1 MERRKI
7 LSLILIFTF
16 FFSSIKAQES
26 KSCDSYLASYP
37 DIIKVVL
44 DNKDNLDL
52 SQEQMESIESAISTY
67 EPMILERKKQ
77 INQLQEKLNK
87 LILEGGKSEDIKQII
102 LKLAQL
108 KAENLVLKIKEIRE
122 VQNSLTESQY
132 QKILSLIEAKKI

>member
-16 FFSSIKAQES
+16 FFSSIKAQEN
-26 KSCDSYLASYP
+26 KNCDSYLASYP

-132 QKILSLIEAKKI
+132 KKILSLIEAKKI